1 LLPPTRGRID
11 FSALVLSDPSRTD
24 PAKDKAKIQ
33 TYCEIRKLSEQIEQ
47 ASAKKDDKTLE
58 ELSVKIETLEKNLGA
73 EYVALLDGL
82 QDVVEDDQ
90 LGAEFVSALTSLD
103 RLCPR

>member
-1 LLPPTRGRID
+1 MSFG
-11 FSALVLSDPSRTD
+11 
-24 PAKDKAKIQ
+24 
-33 TYCEIRKLSEQIEQ
+33 
-47 ASAKKDDKTLE
+47 
-58 ELSVKIETLEKNLGA
+58 LGA
-73 EYVALLDGL
+73 EYVALLDGV